1 MSKTNRKILQI
12 TWSWERVRDRR
23 RTTARAHVYL
33 VRVYIN
39 FKYTFFWTL
48 FPFKPVL
55 HAENLKVNTQI
66 YDPAREQCM
75 ASFLLL
81 FLLLLFV
88 VLLLFHSIV
97 LWKQRRKRHFAIEF
111 LLRFPASFVGVFCF
125 ATQKIS
131 TASHTVVIA
140 ISFCSFLC
148 SLLVALSSAV
158 FCILCTHR
166 VCVWVYVF
174 ARAQNLFPFCILVDL
189 KPKARNTWN
198 SVWFLDQSPLKQ
210 ERSFMLLFLCV
221 CRCWNSDCRKSTVK
235 SGQGS
240 EISENWKLAIYT
252 LSDLCWCCWILWK
265 AVFCI
270 WWHFVAV
277 YTSPCWILFDVFPP
291 CNM

>member
-1 MSKTNRKILQI
+1 MSKTNRKIVQI
-12 TWSWERVRDRR
+12 TWSWERVRDRE

-39 FKYTFFWTL
+39 FKHTFFWTL

-111 LLRFPASFVGVFCF
+111 LVRFPASFVGVFCF
-125 ATQKIS
+125 ATQKRS

-158 FCILCTHR
+158 FCILCTQR
-166 VCVWVYVF
+166 VCVHVCMCLRARGIYFLF
-174 ARAQNLFPFCILVDL
+174 AFLSISNWKRATLEIACDSWTKVLWSRKEAL
-189 KPKARNTWN
+189 CCC
-198 SVWFLDQSPLKQ
+198 WF
-210 ERSFMLLFLCV
+210 CV
-221 CRCWNSDCRKSTVK
+221 CVVV
-235 SGQGS
+235 
-240 EISENWKLAIYT
+240 EIQIAANPPQKVA
-252 LSDLCWCCWILWK
+252 K
-265 AVFCI
+265 AVK
-270 WWHFVAV
+270 
-277 YTSPCWILFDVFPP
+277 YQKTE
-291 CNM
+291 N